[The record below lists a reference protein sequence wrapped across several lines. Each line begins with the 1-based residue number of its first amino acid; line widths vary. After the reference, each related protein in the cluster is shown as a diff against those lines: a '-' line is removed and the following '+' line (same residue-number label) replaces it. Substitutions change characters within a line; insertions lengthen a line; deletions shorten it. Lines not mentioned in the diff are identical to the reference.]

1 MDNPV
6 GEMGGRA
13 KVPARR
19 RKRRAERRT
28 FAVQIWLSSDE
39 YTLLRSSAAE
49 CRMATG
55 AFAAE
60 TLIGALRNGP
70 LPGSLVPHDVLV
82 ALNRGSGEAY
92 RIGANFNQVVAK
104 LHATDRLTPDITAY
118 SVEIVRILRNL
129 EAIATKIAASIAG
142 DAG

>member
-6 GEMGGRA
+6 SEMGGRA

-28 FAVQIWLSSDE
+28 FAVQIWPSSDE
-39 YTLLRSSAAE
+39 YGLVMSSAAE

-60 TLIGALRNGP
+60 TLIAALRNRP

-92 RIGANFNQVVAK
+92 RIGVNFNQVVAK

-129 EAIATKIAASIAG
+129 EAIAFRIAASIAG